1 MARELAKVML
11 MLAAVTGT
19 AVTLQG
25 AEPDPVP
32 ADEPVAGTVVTVEE
46 VESQSEVDVEE
57 LQRTIQS
64 QASEITT
71 LKLDLANEKLGSRKL
86 SEENAEMRKVLE
98 RAMPLMEQN
107 IQDWHTLV
115 DTTFAMVDYAKL
127 KGLADEWQVFAPYS
141 EKYDGVLADV
151 GQFMQIADSFR
162 KYAEFDTEPYSEAT
176 AKSTLDGI
184 MKLAL
189 EGSDILL
196 PVHTAEIDALYEKV
210 EGYSDAVRAFD
221 GLIKS
226 VDAKLGPNRDNP
238 SADKLCRID
247 YDSVILENTGVIEQI
262 KPYRYLAELLLE
274 YTEEIEKQPRSLTKM
289 VRDRIDA
296 MLKGSATTST
306 ATTEDKE

>member
-1 MARELAKVML
+1 MVRELAKVML

-25 AEPDPVP
+25 AEPESVP
-32 ADEPVAGTVVTVEE
+32 ADEPVGGTVETVEE
-46 VESQSEVDVEE
+46 LETQSEVDVDE

-71 LKLDLANEKLGSRKL
+71 LKLDLTNEKLSSRKL
-86 SEENAEMRKVLE
+86 LEENAEMRKVLE
-98 RAMPLMEQN
+98 CAMPLLEQN
-107 IQDWHTLV
+107 IQDWHILV

-127 KGLADEWQVFAPYS
+127 KDLTDEWQVFAPYS
-141 EKYDGVLADV
+141 EKYDGALADV
-151 GQFMQIADSFR
+151 GLFMQIADSFR
-162 KYAEFDTEPYSEAT
+162 KYTEFDTEPYSEAT
-176 AKSTLDGI
+176 AKSTSDGI

-189 EGSDILL
+189 EGSDLL

-262 KPYRYLAELLLE
+262 KQYRYLAELLLE
-274 YTEEIEKQPRSLTKM
+274 YTEEMEKQPRSLTKT

-296 MLKGSATTST
+296 MLKDS